1 MNKEPEAKEK
11 RLSPELL
18 AGIIIVLFFGIALF
32 LRVYLPY
39 NQVFSGEW
47 IKFTS
52 VDAYYQM
59 RLVDNLAHNFPWLTN
74 FDPYLL
80 YPFGIAIDNIH
91 FFNWLLAGISWVIG
105 LGSPSQHT
113 IDVVAV
119 YFPAILGALTV
130 IPVYFIG
137 KELFGRWAGVLS
149 AGIIAILPGE
159 FLGRSI
165 LGFTDHHIA
174 EILFTATAMMFLI
187 LAIKASRDR
196 GLTLGHIWHRDWA
209 MSRRPIIFSL
219 LSGLFLGIYLITWI
233 GGLLFVF
240 IIVSYFF
247 IQFIIDHL
255 RHQSTDYLVP
265 VGVITFFTALIIYVL
280 FSRSALSLVSLG
292 IALLI
297 PIVLNVTSQKMA
309 GRRIRPSYYPL
320 ALVGSVAVAIA
331 ILYVISPPFFH
342 SVFSRFDIFTWSGS
356 RTILEMQPILYPRG
370 ELTTQLAWG
379 NFNTNFFLIPPWPQ
393 LPSLLHWI
401 PGLSLISLGILTYLV
416 IKQGNAD
423 KSILVV
429 WSIIILLATLGQR
442 RFAYYFAINAVVLTG
457 YLSWQFLS
465 FAGFK
470 KFMTTPVD
478 TPERLKREKARP
490 KKRPK
495 VGFRLTYRHINM
507 ALAVIIV
514 FFIVFFPN
522 IKPATTIA
530 SQAHFAPDNAWTS
543 SLSWLKENTPEP
555 FDKPDFYYQLHEP
568 PPPEE
573 RYPYPESAYGVM
585 AWVDYGY
592 WITRIAHRPV
602 NLTPGP
608 GGAYVAKFFL
618 SQDEDSSLK
627 TKWKQETI
635 LEKEIIE
642 KLGASYIIIDHQTST
657 GKFWALASWAEKE
670 MAEFFEVYYLTQE
683 DGRLAPASVLY
694 PEYYRSMVARLYN
707 FDGQAVTPERSIVI
721 SYEEKKVPEGET
733 IKLITGAE
741 YFSSYEEAT
750 AYISSQESDNYRLVG
765 DNPFICPVPLAEL
778 KHYKLIYSS
787 DGLVTPPGVGSI
799 PSVKIF
805 EYTK

>member
-1 MNKEPEAKEK
+1 MNKEPATEEK
-11 RLSPELL
+11 RLSPALL
-18 AGIIIVLFFGIALF
+18 AGIIIALFFGIALF
-32 LRVYLPY
+32 LRAYLPY
-39 NQVFSGEW
+39 DQVFSGEW

-59 RLVDNLAHNFPWLTN
+59 RLVDNLVHNFPQLTN

-119 YFPAILGALTV
+119 YFPAVLAALTV

-149 AGIIAILPGE
+149 AGLIAILPGE

-165 LGFTDHHIA
+165 LGFTDHHVA
-174 EILFTATAMMFLI
+174 ETLFTATAMMFLV
-187 LAIKASRDR
+187 LAIKASRER
-196 GLTLGHIWHRDWA
+196 GLTLGHLRHRDWA

-240 IIVSYFF
+240 IIASYFF

-255 RHQSTDYLVP
+255 RRQSTDYLVP
-265 VGVITFFTALIIYVL
+265 VGIITFFTTLIIYIL

-292 IALLI
+292 IASLI
-297 PIVLNVTSQKMA
+297 PIVMNVASRLMTQK
-309 GRRIRPSYYPL
+309 GIKPLYYLL
-320 ALVGSVAVAIA
+320 ALVGSGGVVIIIIYAISQS
-331 ILYVISPPFFH
+331 LFH
-342 SVFSRFDIFTWSGS
+342 SIFGQFDIFFWSGS

-416 IKQGNAD
+416 IKQGNAE
-423 KSILVV
+423 KSVLIV
-429 WSIIILLATLGQR
+429 WSVVILLATLGQR
-442 RFAYYFAINAVVLTG
+442 RFAYYFAINAAVLTG
-457 YLSWQFLS
+457 YLSWQFLR

-470 KFMTTPVD
+470 KLTAKPVE
-478 TPERLKREKARP
+478 TSERLKREKARP
-490 KKRPK
+490 KKRQK
-495 VGFRLTYRHINM
+495 AGFRLTYRHINM

-514 FFIVFFPN
+514 FFLVFFPN
-522 IKPATTIA
+522 IKPTISIA
-530 SQAHFAPDNAWTS
+530 SQAHFAPDDAWTS

-555 FDKPDFYYQLHEP
+555 FDKPDFYYQLYEP
-568 PPPEE
+568 PLLEE
-573 RYPYPESAYGVM
+573 RYHYPESAYGVM

-618 SQDEDSSLK
+618 SQDEDS
-627 TKWKQETI
+627 
-635 LEKEIIE
+635 
-642 KLGASYIIIDHQTST
+642 
-657 GKFWALASWAEKE
+657 
-670 MAEFFEVYYLTQE
+670 TQE
-683 DGRLAPASVLY
+683 
-694 PEYYRSMVARLYN
+694 
-707 FDGQAVTPERSIVI
+707 
-721 SYEEKKVPEGET
+721 
-733 IKLITGAE
+733 IK
-741 YFSSYEEAT
+741 
-750 AYISSQESDNYRLVG
+750 
-765 DNPFICPVPLAEL
+765 
-778 KHYKLIYSS
+778 
-787 DGLVTPPGVGSI
+787 
-799 PSVKIF
+799 
-805 EYTK
+805 